1 MAKPV
6 RIGMA
11 SQSTGVEP
19 SLIHPGI
26 GLQNIA
32 RPALAETV
40 IRRGQMDGRCGPSPP
55 ENSSENLLYRNPLHV
70 TRAG

>member
-32 RPALAETV
+32 RPALAET
-40 IRRGQMDGRCGPSPP
+40 ISWEAKWTGSTARRP
-55 ENSSENLLYRNPLHV
+55 ENSSENLLYRNPLHA